1 MTESGAAGLPELFVS
16 DRWKGTPVLTIGD
29 VMLDRYL
36 QGRVHRVSPEAPVPV
51 VTLEREWTT
60 PGGAGNVAACLA
72 GLGCAVTVAGVVGD
86 DAEAA
91 ALRRRLHELGVAR
104 TDLEP
109 GAGARTI
116 CKTRVLGGPYHQ
128 LVRVDQD
135 SARAAV
141 EAAAEGM
148 VEGLVARLG
157 EYRAVVLSDYDKGTL
172 TPRLI
177 RAVLDECRRLKVPA
191 LVDPKRLD
199 FALYAGATLLA
210 PNVHEAERAARTPLA
225 AAEAVRRAA
234 VEMRRAYGLEYMV
247 ITQGADGMTLAAAG
261 GVAHFPAEVREV
273 SDVTG
278 AGDTVMAVLAACLG
292 SGVAADEACRLASV
306 AAGIAVSHPGC
317 YVVRA
322 EELDNRLRGHPPAVL
337 SRAAARDRVAAAQQA
352 GRRVVFTNGCF
363 DLLHPGHLSCLEGAR
378 RLGDVLV
385 VGVNSDASVRALKGP
400 ERPVLTE
407 AHRAAMLA
415 GLRCVDVVVVFPEE
429 TPEELIRTLQPDVLV
444 KGGDYDPATI
454 VGADFVRGRG
464 GQVKVLPLV
473 PALSTTNILAR
484 QRDLQ
489 ATAAR
494 AQNGDRT
501 GA

>member
-1 MTESGAAGLPELFVS
+1 
-16 DRWKGTPVLTIGD
+16 
-29 VMLDRYL
+29 
-36 QGRVHRVSPEAPVPV
+36 
-51 VTLEREWTT
+51 
-60 PGGAGNVAACLA
+60 
-72 GLGCAVTVAGVVGD
+72 
-86 DAEAA
+86 
-91 ALRRRLHELGVAR
+91 
-104 TDLEP
+104 
-109 GAGARTI
+109 
-116 CKTRVLGGPYHQ
+116 
-128 LVRVDQD
+128 
-135 SARAAV
+135 
-141 EAAAEGM
+141 
-148 VEGLVARLG
+148 
-157 EYRAVVLSDYDKGTL
+157 
-172 TPRLI
+172 
-177 RAVLDECRRLKVPA
+177 
-191 LVDPKRLD
+191 
-199 FALYAGATLLA
+199 
-210 PNVHEAERAARTPLA
+210 
-225 AAEAVRRAA
+225 
-234 VEMRRAYGLEYMV
+234 
-247 ITQGADGMTLAAAG
+247 
-261 GVAHFPAEVREV
+261 
-273 SDVTG
+273 
-278 AGDTVMAVLAACLG
+278 
-292 SGVAADEACRLASV
+292 
-306 AAGIAVSHPGC
+306 
-317 YVVRA
+317 VVRA